1 MINIFGLATHFRKTL
16 IARPDTE
23 HVQALLRTLMSF
35 PHLLYILS
43 IDQYASPVG
52 AFSLPSLI
60 LISSSLFFGGIAFLG
75 HIIVF
80 PDTNHVRRW
89 IGILYDMV
97 IIGLTI
103 FSLGDSGD
111 PVFGMYIWVVIGNGF
126 RYGIH
131 FLYGATALAL
141 LSFYIVAYFSPSYSS
156 DVGLLVLATFLL
168 GVIIPIYIGGLLK
181 KLQQNLAA
189 AREADRLKT
198 RFLSNVSHD
207 LRTPLNAIMANCDLL
222 AREPGNITRQSRRLQ
237 DMQEAATTL
246 NGLLV
251 DLLDVA
257 RIEAGR
263 IKIMSS
269 RFNMIELLGRVTR
282 FNQSAAQANGT
293 RIYLTVAPGTPAQ
306 VYGDTLRLEQVLNN
320 IVSNAVKY
328 TENGDVVI
336 YAKPD
341 IDQDTGVC
349 KGIVCSVSDTG
360 IGMDPEAMG
369 RIFSRFEQADLAY
382 ARRYSGAGLGLNIAN
397 ELTALMGGS
406 IDVKSAKGKGSCF
419 TLTVPLRADQNFN
432 FDTVLASCRTPV
444 AVICGNVA
452 RQRYWERLFDGTT
465 LPNARVFTVQDLA
478 GRDEAPAGNFA
489 DSSFVVIDAYRLDI
503 AIDEVHTL
511 TDGSFRKPY
520 GPRILVNAPRGS
532 KEKAKAAAV
541 YKDYR
546 CWASSANL
554 DDVRKAL
561 AIAYWTTGSQPSRTE
576 SDEELWSWMSALR
589 GLTVLIADDNEL
601 NRHVLSDMLAY
612 TDARVVEASDGADAL
627 AILSEEHIDIALLDI
642 QMPELTGV
650 EVMRAQAEQKPGM
663 PIPMIAL
670 TADTTEECRAECLDA
685 GARSILHK
693 PVDLKTLYREL
704 YQIVTGADPASSIQL
719 RRCAINEPG
728 QGLLDYVL
736 LHELSETGQ
745 QPDYV
750 ATLIACFKRE
760 GKHLLRGLNHA
771 FKLSETADSRTLL
784 HRLKGM
790 CGSIG
795 AREMAA
801 VCQESLS
808 LSDAELCASANKIT
822 TALFQLYNDSAV
834 LLDTFSDSEVS
845 ATRPDCPVS
854 QPCS

>member
-1 MINIFGLATHFRKTL
+1 M
-16 IARPDTE
+16 
-23 HVQALLRTLMSF
+23 
-35 PHLLYILS
+35 
-43 IDQYASPVG
+43 
-52 AFSLPSLI
+52 
-60 LISSSLFFGGIAFLG
+60 
-75 HIIVF
+75 
-80 PDTNHVRRW
+80 
-89 IGILYDMV
+89 
-97 IIGLTI
+97 
-103 FSLGDSGD
+103 
-111 PVFGMYIWVVIGNGF
+111 
-126 RYGIH
+126 
-131 FLYGATALAL
+131 
-141 LSFYIVAYFSPSYSS
+141 
-156 DVGLLVLATFLL
+156 
-168 GVIIPIYIGGLLK
+168 IIPIYIGGLLK

-207 LRTPLNAIMANCDLL
+207 LRTPLYAIMANCDLL

-269 RFNMIELLGRVTR
+269 EFNMIELLGRVTR

-293 RIYLTVAPGTPAQ
+293 QIYLTVAPGTPAQ

-328 TENGDVVI
+328 TENGDVTI

-349 KGIVCSVSDTG
+349 NGIVCSVSDTG

-406 IDVKSAKGKGSCF
+406 IDVKSAKGEGSCF
-419 TLTVPLRADQNFN
+419 TLTMPLRADQNFD
-432 FDTVLASCRTPV
+432 FDTVFASCRTPV

-452 RQRYWERLFDGTT
+452 QQRYWEQLFDGTT
-465 LPNARVFTVQDLA
+465 LPNARVFTLQDLA
-478 GRDEAPAGNFA
+478 SRVEAPAGNCA
-489 DSSFVVIDAYRLDI
+489 DSTFVVVDGCRLDI
-503 AIDEVHTL
+503 AIDEVPTL
-511 TDGSFRKPY
+511 TDGSFRKPH
-520 GPRILVNAPRGS
+520 GPRILVNAPLGS
-532 KEKAKAAAV
+532 EEEAKAPAV

-546 CWASSANL
+546 CWTSGANL

-561 AIAYWTTGSQPSRTE
+561 AIAYWTTGSEPSRTE
-576 SDEELWSWMSALR
+576 SDEELWPWMSALR
-589 GLTVLIADDNEL
+589 GLTVLVADDNEL
-601 NRHVLSDMLAY
+601 NRHVLSGMLAY

-650 EVMRAQAEQKPGM
+650 EVMRAQAGQKPGM

-670 TADTTEECRAECLDA
+670 TADTTEECRAECLNA
-685 GARSILHK
+685 GARSVLHK
-693 PVDLKTLYREL
+693 PVDMKTLYREL
-704 YQIVTGADPASSIQL
+704 YQIVTGADPAPSIQL
-719 RRCAINEPG
+719 RRCAIAGPEPG
-728 QGLLDYVL
+728 LIDYAL
-736 LHELSETGQ
+736 LHELAETGQ

-750 ATLIACFKRE
+750 ATLVACFKQE
-760 GKHLLRGLNHA
+760 GKQLLRGLNHA
-771 FKLSETADSRTLL
+771 FKLSETEDSRTLL

-801 VCQESLS
+801 VCQQSLA
-808 LSDAELCASANKIT
+808 LSDTELCASANKIT
-822 TALFQLYNDSAV
+822 TALFQLHNDSAV
-834 LLDTFSDSEVS
+834 LLDTFSDSPAS
-845 ATRPDCPVS
+845 AARPDCPVAQS
-854 QPCS
+854 CS

>member
-1 MINIFGLATHFRKTL
+1 MINIFGLATHFHKTL
-16 IARPDTE
+16 TARPDTE
-23 HVQALLRTLMSF
+23 HVQALLRILMSF

-43 IDQYASPVG
+43 VDQYASPVG
-52 AFSLPSLI
+52 AFSLPSLM

-75 HIIVF
+75 HIIIF
-80 PDTNHVRRW
+80 PNTNHVRRW

-103 FSLGDSGD
+103 FSLGDAGD
-111 PVFGMYIWVVIGNGF
+111 PVFAMYIWVVIGNGF

-141 LSFYIVAYFSPSYSS
+141 LSFYIVAYFSPTYSS

-168 GVIIPIYIGGLLK
+168 GMIIPIYIGGLLK

-207 LRTPLNAIMANCDLL
+207 LRTPLYAIMANCDLL

-269 RFNMIELLGRVTR
+269 EFNMIELLGRVTR

-293 RIYLTVAPGTPAQ
+293 QIYLTVAPGTPAQ

-328 TENGDVVI
+328 TENGDVTI

-349 KGIVCSVSDTG
+349 NGIVCSVSDTG

-406 IDVKSAKGKGSCF
+406 IDVKSAKGEGSCF
-419 TLTVPLRADQNFN
+419 TLTMPLRADQNFD
-432 FDTVLASCRTPV
+432 FDTVFASCRTPV

-452 RQRYWERLFDGTT
+452 QQRYWEQLFDGTT
-465 LPNARVFTVQDLA
+465 LPNAQVFTLQDLA
-478 GRDEAPAGNFA
+478 SRVEAPAGNCA
-489 DSSFVVIDAYRLDI
+489 DSTFVVVDGCRLDI
-503 AIDEVHTL
+503 AIDEVPTL
-511 TDGSFRKPY
+511 TDGSFRKPH
-520 GPRILVNAPRGS
+520 GPRILVNAPLGS
-532 KEKAKAAAV
+532 EEEAKAPAV

-546 CWASSANL
+546 CWTSGANL

-561 AIAYWTTGSQPSRTE
+561 AIAYWTTGSEPSRTE
-576 SDEELWSWMSALR
+576 SDEELWPWMSALR
-589 GLTVLIADDNEL
+589 GLTVLVADDNEL
-601 NRHVLSDMLAY
+601 NRHALSGMLAY

-650 EVMRAQAEQKPGM
+650 EVMRAQAGQKPGM

-670 TADTTEECRAECLDA
+670 TADTTEECRAECLNA
-685 GARSILHK
+685 GARSVLHK
-693 PVDLKTLYREL
+693 PVDMKTLYREL
-704 YQIVTGADPASSIQL
+704 YQIVTGADPAPSIQL
-719 RRCAINEPG
+719 RRCAIAGPEPG
-728 QGLLDYVL
+728 LIDYAL
-736 LHELSETGQ
+736 LHELAETGQ

-750 ATLIACFKRE
+750 ATLVACFKQE
-760 GKHLLRGLNHA
+760 GKQLLRGLNHA
-771 FKLSETADSRTLL
+771 FKLSETEDSRTLL

-801 VCQESLS
+801 VCQQSLA
-808 LSDAELCASANKIT
+808 LSDTELCASANKIT
-822 TALFQLYNDSAV
+822 TALFQLHNDSAV
-834 LLDTFSDSEVS
+834 LLDTFSDSPAS
-845 ATRPDCPVS
+845 AARPDCPVAQS
-854 QPCS
+854 CS